1 MTEPVRVG
9 VIGTGTLGL
18 RHCRTLALR
27 TPGAELAA
35 TADSDENA
43 ARTAASLSP
52 SAYAASDH
60 QALLADSSIQAVVIA
75 APNDVHAQLI
85 REAAEAGKDIFCEK
99 PIGLDFESVDSALD
113 AVSRHQVKLQI
124 GFQRRFDSAYIEARR
139 ALSAGELG
147 DVELLVGTTRDPAPP
162 SASYLAR
169 SGNIFVD
176 LAIHDYDSLRF
187 LTGLE
192 ATEVYATAS
201 SLIPAGGDHP
211 AALDTAVTSLRL
223 NNGALAVITSSRR
236 SNYGYDVRVEVS
248 GSKGKVALGE
258 ERQTA
263 IRTYTGAGV
272 THDFVG
278 SYWQLFERAYVAEL
292 QHFVECVA
300 RDREPEVTGQD
311 GRKALEIALLAE
323 RSAREGRPLAL
334 AAVI

>member
-1 MTEPVRVG
+1 MTEVYV
-9 VIGTGTLGL
+9 
-18 RHCRTLALR
+18 A
-27 TPGAELAA
+27 
-35 TADSDENA
+35 
-43 ARTAASLSP
+43 AASLIP
-52 SAYAASDH
+52 GDR
-60 QALLADSSIQAVVIA
+60 D
-75 APNDVHAQLI
+75 
-85 REAAEAGKDIFCEK
+85 
-99 PIGLDFESVDSALD
+99 D
-113 AVSRHQVKLQI
+113 AR
-124 GFQRRFDSAYIEARR
+124 
-139 ALSAGELG
+139 
-147 DVELLVGTTRDPAPP
+147 
-162 SASYLAR
+162 
-169 SGNIFVD
+169 
-176 LAIHDYDSLRF
+176 
-187 LTGLE
+187 
-192 ATEVYATAS
+192 
-201 SLIPAGGDHP
+201 
-211 AALDTAVTSLRL
+211 ALDTAVTSLRL